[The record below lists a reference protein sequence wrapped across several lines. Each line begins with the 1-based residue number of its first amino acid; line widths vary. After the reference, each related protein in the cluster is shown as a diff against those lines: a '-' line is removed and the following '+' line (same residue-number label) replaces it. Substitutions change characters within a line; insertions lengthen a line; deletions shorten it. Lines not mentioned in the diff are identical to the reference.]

1 MKWYGVK
8 HQDIELSCS
17 TNFATSRERSKERDS
32 LVDEV
37 NEYEKTP
44 SVLTSLVTKQF
55 YFFTE
60 M

>member
-17 TNFATSRERSKERDS
+17 TNFATYRERSKERDS

-37 NEYEKTP
+37 NEYEKAP